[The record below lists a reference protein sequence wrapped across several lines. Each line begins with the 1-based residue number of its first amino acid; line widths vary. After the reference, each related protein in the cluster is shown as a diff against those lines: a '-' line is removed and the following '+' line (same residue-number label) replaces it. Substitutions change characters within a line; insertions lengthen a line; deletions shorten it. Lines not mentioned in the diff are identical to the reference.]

1 MDAIVRH
8 YKNTQSRYKRLNPA
22 FFERIKASWLVFNK
36 YYTKTEDTPVYAAA
50 LVLHPARR
58 TQYIQK
64 NWKKEWQ
71 RPSINSIKKLWES
84 SYLNAPVNCS
94 TSLS

>member
-8 YKNTQSRYKRLNPA
+8 YKNAQSRYKRLNPA
-22 FFERIKASWLVFNK
+22 FFKRIKVSWLVFNK
-36 YYTKTEDTPVYAAA
+36 YYMKTEDTPVYAAA

-58 TQYIQK
+58 TQYIRK

-71 RPSINSIKKLWES
+71 RPGINSVKKL
-84 SYLNAPVNCS
+84 
-94 TSLS
+94 